1 MKRRSLIFALGMVV
15 LLVLFWIGGV
25 NAVVYVISLLGVPI
39 VSGALARLH
48 WIRFWLA
55 ALAFLAVVAGQGRY
69 AGQPRA
75 GSYPRQEPIKGWQQ
89 SALREPTAFPPM
101 ASTPSIECVRHG

>member
-15 LLVLFWIGGV
+15 LLVLFWIRGD

-39 VSGALARLH
+39 VSGVVAGLR

-55 ALAFLAVVAGQGRY
+55 AW
-69 AGQPRA
+69 RA
-75 GSYPRQEPIKGWQQ
+75 WLWWLSTLCSMRRAQRTPGS
-89 SALREPTAFPPM
+89 SLSLRW
-101 ASTPSIECVRHG
+101 